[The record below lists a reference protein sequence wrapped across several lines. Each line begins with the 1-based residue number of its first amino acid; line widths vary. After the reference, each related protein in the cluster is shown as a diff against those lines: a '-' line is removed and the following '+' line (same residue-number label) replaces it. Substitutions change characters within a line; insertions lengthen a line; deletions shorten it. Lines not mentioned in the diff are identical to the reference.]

1 MVIKI
6 HHFPYH
12 MLMVAT
18 IISNII
24 CKKIYNIHL
33 LASVT
38 TTKHIKVVSECF
50 RKEELLRIEALIDIY
65 NILGQLGSHKLPRRV
80 PQKF

>member
-1 MVIKI
+1 MKTSNDIIKWGLPLYNINKMVIKI

-12 MLMVAT
+12 MLMVAA

-24 CKKIYNIHL
+24 CKKIDNIQL

-50 RKEELLRIEALIDIY
+50 RK
-65 NILGQLGSHKLPRRV
+65 
-80 PQKF
+80 